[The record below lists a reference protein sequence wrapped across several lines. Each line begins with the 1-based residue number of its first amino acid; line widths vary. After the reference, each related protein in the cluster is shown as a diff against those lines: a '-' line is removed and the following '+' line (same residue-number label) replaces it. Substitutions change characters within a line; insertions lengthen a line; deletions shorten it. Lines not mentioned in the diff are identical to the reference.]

1 MNFNEIL
8 QVSSIEH
15 LTELL
20 GFPSPRHPLIS
31 VCRLEDIRPFEP
43 IGVPVCINLYS
54 IVMKDG
60 SQCTKGRY
68 GWRDY
73 DFQSGLLSFFA
84 PGQVHFWVERGER
97 VETAK
102 EGWIINFHPDYIRS
116 SALGKEIAKYRFFDY
131 EANEALH
138 MSDEEQ
144 RQMQQLIENIYTEYQ
159 HAIDEHSHA
168 IIVSQLDVLLN
179 YSQRYYTRQF
189 RTRQIVETS
198 VVTQFNAILRSRYG
212 QKMTRLVKVE
222 DIATEMNMSAGY
234 LSDLMK
240 TATGQN
246 AQQHIHSYLIERA
259 KTLLK
264 TTTLSV
270 NEIAYQLGF
279 DYPQYFSRLF
289 KQKVGTTPLKFREGV
304 A

>member
-1 MNFNEIL
+1 MNNEIL
-8 QVSSIEH
+8 QINSIEH

-31 VCRLEDIRPFEP
+31 VCRLKDIRPFEP

-60 SQCTKGRY
+60 SQCTKGHY

-73 DFQSGLLSFFA
+73 DFKSGLLSFFA
-84 PGQVHFWVERGER
+84 PGQVQFWGERGAH

-102 EGWIINFHPDYIRS
+102 EGWMINFHPDYIRS
-116 SALGKEIAKYRFFDY
+116 SALGGEIEKYRFFDY
-131 EANEALH
+131 EVNEALH

-144 RQMQQLIENIYTEYQ
+144 QQMEQLIENIYGEYQ
-159 HAIDEHSHA
+159 HAIDEQSHA
-168 IIVSQLDVLLN
+168 IIVSQIDVLLK
-179 YSQRYYTRQF
+179 YSQRYYIRQF

-198 VVTQFNAILRSRYG
+198 VATQFHAILRSRYE
-212 QKMTRLVKVE
+212 QRLTRLVKVE
-222 DIATEMNMSAGY
+222 DIASEMNMSADY
-234 LSDLMK
+234 LSDLLK
-240 TATGQN
+240 TTTGQN
-246 AQQHIHSYLIERA
+246 AQQHIHAYLIERA
-259 KTLLK
+259 KTLLR